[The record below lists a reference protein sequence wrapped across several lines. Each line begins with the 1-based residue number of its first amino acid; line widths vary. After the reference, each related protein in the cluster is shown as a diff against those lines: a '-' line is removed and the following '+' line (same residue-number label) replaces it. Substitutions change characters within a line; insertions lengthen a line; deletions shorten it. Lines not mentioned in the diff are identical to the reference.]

1 MKFSILKIFEFDSDR
16 KMFSAIIKDE
26 STGKTIC
33 FTKGADSS
41 VAPLCYED
49 HAAKKYSDADSLTMN
64 DLDKMAA

>member
-41 VAPLCYED
+41 VAPLCY
-49 HAAKKYSDADSLTMN
+49 
-64 DLDKMAA
+64 